1 MLTKKELKIN
11 FSKIRRLTA
20 RYFPQIRLGLIVI
33 AIILA
38 ILIVRVVMPSL
49 IMGARLTGNLISGG
63 ISLISQSPEDLE
75 GKNGRV
81 NLLLLGI
88 SGEEKAGADLTDTV
102 IFVSIN
108 PRTGNTLM
116 LSLPRDIWLASMRA
130 KLNTAYHYG
139 NEKKLGGGLLL
150 AKASVAEILNQPVD
164 FGIVIDFSGFEQII
178 DLLDGVTLKVENSF
192 DDFHYPIP
200 GKEIDECGGDPE
212 YRCRYEHLHF
222 EAGEQAM
229 DGETALKYVRS
240 RYAEGEEGTD
250 YARSR
255 RQQQLLAAIKNKL
268 FSFKVLRN
276 PFEMIRLIKVAQQNF
291 ETDISQNNWGGM
303 VKLLLKMRSG
313 DLSSEIL
320 DGGVE
325 GRKEYLI
332 NPPPNP
338 QKYDNHWV
346 LIPRTGDWQEIQE
359 YVQNLLENN

>member
-33 AIILA
+33 AIILT
-38 ILIVRVVMPSL
+38 ILIVRAVMPSL

-81 NLLLLGI
+81 NLLLLGV

-102 IFVSIN
+102 I
-108 PRTGNTLM
+108 
-116 LSLPRDIWLASMRA
+116 
-130 KLNTAYHYG
+130 
-139 NEKKLGGGLLL
+139 
-150 AKASVAEILNQPVD
+150 

-338 QKYDNHWV
+338 QKYDNHWF

-359 YVQNLLENN
+359 YVQNLLENNKV